1 MKKTFLSGALLCL
14 CLFVSPFFAHAQWSG
29 NNLLSDLNTWSSQPG
44 YISWHGTITNTPTST
59 GYGTGMQSVL
69 AADPRFGTQ
78 LVQPLWDNNLYYR
91 QTSAGTWTDWF
102 HIWSSA
108 NLDPDTYL
116 DRSVPAIYNAGSAD
130 NFINGYTFAFAT
142 SGTPWNGSLIS
153 YGGYGGSYDT
163 QFSSDY
169 SPNGGKHISFRTRN
183 GDVPAHW
190 NQWYELW
197 NSGNLNRS
205 DADFAAQTVNCTN
218 VYAGGNLWAK
228 EIRVAVTNP
237 WADYVF
243 APKYT
248 LRSLAEVRSFI
259 QKNHRLP
266 EMPSAQQVSSQGI
279 NLADIVTLQT
289 KKIEELTLYLIE
301 KDKEVKQQQAASQIQ
316 QNKIDEL
323 RKQVETLLK
332 KKP

>member
-1 MKKTFLSGALLCL
+1 M
-14 CLFVSPFFAHAQWSG
+14 
-29 NNLLSDLNTWSSQPG
+29 NTWSSQPG
-44 YISWHGTITNTPTST
+44 YISWHGTTTNTPTST

-91 QTSAGTWTDWF
+91 QNSAGAWTSWYKV
-102 HIWSSA
+102 WSTA
-108 NLDPDTYL
+108 NFDPDECL
-116 DRSVPAIYNAGSAD
+116 ERSVSNISAAGSAD
-130 NFINGYTFAFAT
+130 AFFNGYTFAYKSTGA
-142 SGTPWNGSLIS
+142 SWNGSLIS
-153 YGGYGGSYDT
+153 YGGFGASYDT
-163 QFSSDY
+163 QISSDY
-169 SPNGGKHISFRTRN
+169 GPDGGKHISFRTRN

-228 EIRVAVTNP
+228 EIRVAVNNP

-243 APKYT
+243 TPKYV
-248 LRSLAEVRSFI
+248 LRPLAEVRSFI

-266 EMPSAQQVSSQGI
+266 EMPSAQQVSKQGI
-279 NLADIVTLQT
+279 NLANIVTLQT

-301 KDKEVKQQQAASQIQ
+301 KDTKQQAQ
-316 QNKIDEL
+316 QKEIDEL
-323 RKQVETLLK
+323 RKQVETLLQ